1 MKSPVRAAAAAAA
14 ITGDGRTGRGWAA
27 RGSRN
32 ITSRHNPRSQSV
44 RPGLAGVLLPF
55 PW

>member
-27 RGSRN
+27 RGRETTR
-32 ITSRHNPRSQSV
+32 IGDKR
-44 RPGLAGVLLPF
+44 
-55 PW
+55 